1 MKTGLGFRISG
12 FRLRRRDL
20 LVGAALQIALF
31 VCAGLG
37 SGVYGQDVRAKAEA
51 EGKLMFYATF
61 NAADSKTLVDGFK
74 QLYPKIDAVFY
85 RSTDSAMMER
95 ILTENR
101 AGQNLWDVVVT
112 TSFYGHNL
120 KKRGLFAA
128 YDSAER
134 KFYRD
139 GYKDPQA
146 TWTSSYTNYAAFGY
160 NSRAVAKTS
169 VPKSFNDLLK
179 PEWKGQIGMDSRAY
193 EWFGTMLKAMGE
205 EKGLVYMRELAKQ
218 TQLRAG
224 RTLLAQLVAACEFT
238 GALTAYSQT
247 FEVLKPSG
255 APVDWVYLNPVFANI
270 HPTGIAAKAPHPNVA
285 RLFIDF
291 VLSKRGQE
299 VIRGMNRIPDRTDV
313 ALDPRWTEG
322 VKPTFAPAE
331 VLDNFERYGKIFH
344 EIFGGR

>member
-1 MKTGLGFRISG
+1 MVKIRFVATVIFALIVGFALSG
-12 FRLRRRDL
+12 APLVAQTLRE
-20 LVGAALQIALF
+20 
-31 VCAGLG
+31 
-37 SGVYGQDVRAKAEA
+37 KAET

-224 RTLLAQLVAACEFT
+224 RTLLAQLVAAGEFT

-270 HPTGIAAKAPHPNVA
+270 HPTGVAAKAPHPNAA
-285 RLFIDF
+285 RLFVDF

>member
-1 MKTGLGFRISG
+1 MVKIRFVATVIFALIVGFALSG
-12 FRLRRRDL
+12 APLVAQTLR
-20 LVGAALQIALF
+20 Q
-31 VCAGLG
+31 
-37 SGVYGQDVRAKAEA
+37 KAEA

-224 RTLLAQLVAACEFT
+224 RTLLAQLVAAGEFT

-270 HPTGIAAKAPHPNVA
+270 HPTGVAAKAPHPNAA
-285 RLFIDF
+285 RLFVDF